1 MADHRNPTTF
11 AYGGPG
17 IDRVSLWRS
26 DDARIQ
32 SLMKDKNARFIPV
45 WKQGHLLV
53 RTGDEGPRPR
63 YLSFEEADAYLTPKA
78 VPPVFLGIHD
88 DKPWFALGL
97 PASETS
103 PLFGEGQFEG
113 LRDIVALLTIADASL
128 LAYARAMVIWHENH
142 KFCGR
147 CGAETD
153 TTEAG
158 HSRTCTNSACRHRS
172 FPRTDPVV
180 ITLVAHPDGE
190 RALLGRQP
198 HFPPGFYSCVAGFV
212 EPGESLE
219 AAVARETREETGID
233 IGEVAYMA
241 SQPWPFPASIMLG
254 FHAQAVTTDIH
265 MDDEELEDCRW
276 FTRSELRAASEGFE
290 GTSQGLRLAPP
301 TAIARFLIDAWLKE
315 K

>member
-1 MADHRNPTTF
+1 MADHRKPTTF

-17 IDRVSLWRS
+17 IDRVSMWRG

-32 SLMKDKNARFIPV
+32 SLMKDKNARIVPV
-45 WKQGHLLV
+45 WKENHLLV
-53 RTGDEGPRPR
+53 RASDAGPRPR
-63 YLSFEEADAYLTPKA
+63 YLSFEEVGAHLAPAA
-78 VPPVFLGIHD
+78 VAPVFLGIHN

-97 PASETS
+97 EASETS
-103 PLFGEGQFEG
+103 PHFGEGRFEG
-113 LRDIVALLTIADASL
+113 LRENVALLPITDASL

-147 CGAETD
+147 CGSPAEA
-153 TTEAG
+153 TEAG
-158 HSRTCTNSACRHRS
+158 HSRTCTNTACNHRS

-180 ITLVAHPDGE
+180 ITLIIHPDGK

-198 HFPPGFYSCVAGFV
+198 RFPPGFYSCVAGFV
-212 EPGESLE
+212 EPGETLE

-233 IGEVAYMA
+233 VGEVFYMA

-254 FHAQAVTTDIH
+254 FHAHALSTDIH

-276 FTRSELRAASEGFE
+276 FTRAEMRAAGEGYD
-290 GTSQGLRLAPP
+290 GPAQGLRLPP
-301 TAIARFLIDAWLKE
+301 AMAIARFLIDAWLKE